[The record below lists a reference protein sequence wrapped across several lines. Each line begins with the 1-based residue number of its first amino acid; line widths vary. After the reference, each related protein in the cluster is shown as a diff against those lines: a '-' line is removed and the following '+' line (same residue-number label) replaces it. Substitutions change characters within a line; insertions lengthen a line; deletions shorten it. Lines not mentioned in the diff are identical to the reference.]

1 MSHVLV
7 VDDDE
12 DVCKLT
18 REVFEKKGFS
28 TATAGDGLKAL
39 EQVDDRRPD
48 LVLLDLDMP
57 RLDGW
62 GFLERLQG
70 FPDPPP
76 VVFMSGNLDFE
87 AFAKG
92 ARAGVAAFFRK
103 PIHFSELVTGCERIL
118 HAAQRTEGVPD
129 ERRGQPRRP
138 LLVGLNVV
146 SKPGTPRVPGE
157 LSDLSRTGAQVT
169 LMIPVEV
176 GARVRIT
183 LDPSLTGGLI
193 RFEGE
198 VRWCA
203 PVGEG
208 YALGVE
214 LQERSPEAEEL
225 LDHLLDGPS

>member
-1 MSHVLV
+1 MGHVLV

-18 REVFEKKGFS
+18 QDVFEKKGFS
-28 TATAGDGLKAL
+28 TEAAGDGLKAL

-48 LVLLDLDMP
+48 LILLDLDMP

-76 VVFMSGNLDFE
+76 VVFMSGNLSFE
-87 AFAKG
+87 AFARG

-103 PIHFSELVTGCERIL
+103 PIHFTEMVTSCERIL
-118 HAAQRTEGVPD
+118 DSAARAGSASD
-129 ERRGQPRRP
+129 DRRSQPRRP

-146 SKPGTPRVPGE
+146 SKRGTPRVPGE
-157 LSDLSRTGAQVT
+157 LSDLSRAGAQVN

-183 LDPSLTGGLI
+183 LDSSLTGALI
-193 RFEGE
+193 KFEGE

-214 LQERSPEAEEL
+214 MLERSPEADQL
-225 LDHLLDGPS
+225 LDHLLDESA